1 MPATSSTPIHALPAP
16 DVGVPA
22 LVDRLDWMATPLGP
36 RAEWPQSLETAVRI
50 LLTSRFAM
58 WMAWGPELTMLYNDA
73 YARMTLGKKHPW
85 ALGRSARE
93 VWAEIWPDIGP
104 RIQQVLETGVATW
117 DEQLLLFLER
127 SGYPEETY
135 HTFSYSPLAADD
147 GRITGMLCVV
157 TEETERVIGERR
169 LSSLREL
176 SSALAATGTEAEVI
190 AAVER
195 TLGANA
201 WDLPFTATYLLDADG
216 TRARRA
222 ACTGFDGPH
231 PAAPPTLDVLASDAP
246 WPIVEALDA
255 RGPLVL
261 GDLDER
267 FAGLP
272 GGVWERAPH
281 VAVIAPIAQ
290 QGHESPAGFL
300 VAGVNPFRPLDASYR
315 GFLELLAGQLAASLA
330 NARAYEAEKQRAES
344 LAQLDRAKT
353 AFFSNVSHEFRTP
366 LTLLLG
372 PAEDALAD
380 PETRPTNR
388 ERMATIH
395 RNALRLLKLVNTL
408 LDFSRIEAGRAQAT
422 YERTDLAAYTAELA
436 STFRSAVERA
446 GLRLVVD
453 APPLGEPAFVDR
465 DMWEK
470 VVLNLLSNAFKHT
483 FEGEIAV
490 RVTRRDGHAA
500 VAVADT
506 GVGIPPEQVPH
517 VFERFHR
524 VPNARSRTHEGTGI
538 GLALVQE
545 LVRLHGGTLHVESV
559 VNAGTTFTV
568 ELPLGSAHLAAERVA
583 SAPTRSARGGAAA
596 FVEEALRWL
605 PGEPGESESE
615 TAESRAAEAGA
626 AVGVRRARVLVAD
639 DNTDMREYV
648 ARLLRGRG
656 WEVDGVANGRQALE
670 HVRARTPDLV
680 VSDVMMPEM
689 DGVELIGALRAD
701 EATRAVPVVLLSAR
715 AGEEAR
721 VEGMRAGADD
731 YLVKPFAAR
740 ELLARVE
747 TQLRRADVLA
757 VVRRE
762 RARLHELFAQ
772 APAIIAVLRGPDHVY
787 ESANALYLRVAGD
800 RDILGKP
807 IREAL
812 PELAGQG
819 IYELLDQVYTTGR
832 PYVGDGLLVRLAS
845 GPDGALED
853 RFFNFVYHPIRDP
866 DGAVSS
872 IFVHGVDVTD
882 TVRARKEAEEAN
894 RSKSA
899 FLAAM
904 SHELRTPLNAI
915 AGHAQLMEIGVHGPL
930 TDAQREALTRI
941 QRSEAHLLALIN
953 DVLNFAKLEAGRVEY
968 DIEPVPLGEVVADVL
983 AMMEPQLATRRLTA
997 SAVVPTA
1004 IVAHAD
1010 REKVRQILLNL
1021 LSNAVKFTP
1030 PGGRV
1035 SVDTPDGVTG
1045 VRVSDTGIG
1054 IPREKLAMI
1063 FDPFVQVH
1071 RDLTRSIDGTG
1082 LGLAISRDLARG
1094 MRGDLTVES
1103 TEGVGS
1109 SFVLTLPSA

>member
-1 MPATSSTPIHALPAP
+1 
-16 DVGVPA
+16 
-22 LVDRLDWMATPLGP
+22 
-36 RAEWPQSLETAVRI
+36 
-50 LLTSRFAM
+50 
-58 WMAWGPELTMLYNDA
+58 
-73 YARMTLGKKHPW
+73 
-85 ALGRSARE
+85 
-93 VWAEIWPDIGP
+93 
-104 RIQQVLETGVATW
+104 
-117 DEQLLLFLER
+117 
-127 SGYPEETY
+127 
-135 HTFSYSPLAADD
+135 
-147 GRITGMLCVV
+147 
-157 TEETERVIGERR
+157 
-169 LSSLREL
+169 
-176 SSALAATGTEAEVI
+176 
-190 AAVER
+190 
-195 TLGANA
+195 
-201 WDLPFTATYLLDADG
+201 
-216 TRARRA
+216 
-222 ACTGFDGPH
+222 
-231 PAAPPTLDVLASDAP
+231 
-246 WPIVEALDA
+246 
-255 RGPLVL
+255 
-261 GDLDER
+261 
-267 FAGLP
+267 
-272 GGVWERAPH
+272 
-281 VAVIAPIAQ
+281 
-290 QGHESPAGFL
+290 
-300 VAGVNPFRPLDASYR
+300 
-315 GFLELLAGQLAASLA
+315 
-330 NARAYEAEKQRAES
+330 
-344 LAQLDRAKT
+344 
-353 AFFSNVSHEFRTP
+353 
-366 LTLLLG
+366 
-372 PAEDALAD
+372 
-380 PETRPTNR
+380 
-388 ERMATIH
+388 
-395 RNALRLLKLVNTL
+395 
-408 LDFSRIEAGRAQAT
+408 
-422 YERTDLAAYTAELA
+422 
-436 STFRSAVERA
+436 
-446 GLRLVVD
+446 
-453 APPLGEPAFVDR
+453 
-465 DMWEK
+465 
-470 VVLNLLSNAFKHT
+470 
-483 FEGEIAV
+483 
-490 RVTRRDGHAA
+490 
-500 VAVADT
+500 
-506 GVGIPPEQVPH
+506 
-517 VFERFHR
+517 
-524 VPNARSRTHEGTGI
+524 
-538 GLALVQE
+538 
-545 LVRLHGGTLHVESV
+545 
-559 VNAGTTFTV
+559 
-568 ELPLGSAHLAAERVA
+568 
-583 SAPTRSARGGAAA
+583 
-596 FVEEALRWL
+596 
-605 PGEPGESESE
+605 
-615 TAESRAAEAGA
+615 
-626 AVGVRRARVLVAD
+626 VLVAD

-656 WEVDGVANGRQALE
+656 WEVDEVANGRQALE